1 MIYDVVNNHEYKN
14 RLIED
19 TIYISKLYLK
29 KFNIPCPYIYTVDQ
43 YKLGLSE
50 YLKSKDKPVVKVY
63 NNQRNTQHFVWY
75 AKMLNKH
82 YEITKNKSY
91 YNLSKEIMDFVCEN
105 HCFEKSK
112 ILTNWFEVNDNLCN
126 LVSLKSLTCSEMFL
140 IHNKLS
146 YFEHT
151 FNYLCKYAYK
161 SDTKLFDS
169 YVNIVNNI
177 SVKKESSYLHENL
190 ELAEGL
196 FNVYEF
202 DKDKYKIYFNYASD
216 IVKETFKFIPNN
228 VNNLAPLQCYYWGL
242 KYNLLNNEEL
252 KILVLHINEFIIEEY
267 EKHGRISAYKNKT
280 QNNIFPYIYLQRIY
294 NLVSNDK
301 PKLFTEFL
309 KKRGRNYDKKIE
321 YYEDKINT
329 PSILEKLDIRLPKRY
344 FILDNVDEIRNVRL
358 PDNCVIKYNNLA
370 GARGIIFRKN
380 GIFTNNFD
388 LNQVINFLKKNNKQN
403 RSCQISIKNIV
414 QKIIVE
420 ELLIDDSKKDF
431 LMDIKLYCFK
441 GVVHYIYMYDY
452 WITKTWRHYD
462 INFKRV
468 KLKTTDDDITN
479 YHKKPKYLNEIIN
492 YGNKIAKELLP
503 DTFVRLDFYS
513 TTKGAVFGEF
523 TFKPG
528 SSGFLKNADRL
539 LGQLL

>member
-1 MIYDVVNNHEYKN
+1 MYEISKINFSIFRESYKGSFSSKKIIEMDAMIYDVVNNHEYKN

-19 TIYISKLYLK
+19 TIYISKQYLK

-43 YKLGLSE
+43 YKLDLSE
-50 YLKSKDKPVVKVY
+50 YLKSKDKPVVKEY

-169 YVNIVNNI
+169 YVNIINNT

-196 FNVYEF
+196 FNVYEL
-202 DKDKYKIYFNYASD
+202 DKDKYKIYYNYASD

-252 KILVLHINEFIIEEY
+252 KILVLHINEFIIEKY
-267 EKHGRISAYKNKT
+267 EEHGRISAYKNKT

-294 NLVSNDK
+294 NLYNNQK
-301 PKLFTEFL
+301 
-309 KKRGRNYDKKIE
+309 KKR
-321 YYEDKINT
+321 IN
-329 PSILEKLDIRLPKRY
+329 I
-344 FILDNVDEIRNVRL
+344 
-358 PDNCVIKYNNLA
+358 
-370 GARGIIFRKN
+370 
-380 GIFTNNFD
+380 
-388 LNQVINFLKKNNKQN
+388 
-403 RSCQISIKNIV
+403 
-414 QKIIVE
+414 
-420 ELLIDDSKKDF
+420 
-431 LMDIKLYCFK
+431 M
-441 GVVHYIYMYDY
+441 IY
-452 WITKTWRHYD
+452 
-462 INFKRV
+462 
-468 KLKTTDDDITN
+468 
-479 YHKKPKYLNEIIN
+479 
-492 YGNKIAKELLP
+492 
-503 DTFVRLDFYS
+503 
-513 TTKGAVFGEF
+513 
-523 TFKPG
+523 
-528 SSGFLKNADRL
+528 
-539 LGQLL
+539 